1 MTSHYEKIAKRLR
14 ESRTNLGLTIKQL
27 SERTPDF
34 SPARISHWENAARE
48 PSIDTLKV
56 LAKALGV
63 APTYLMG
70 MTDDPNDNAI
80 VRVPL
85 LPLQS
90 IEVQIKKTKGKKTN
104 QSKSDTL
111 LLDNERDKLS
121 CNAFATTVKDNS
133 MSPHLLENDI
143 VIADPEQLPM
153 PGNLVIAHLN
163 QTDKNLI
170 RKYREGN
177 TPKTFELV
185 ATHPDWATITPVNKS
200 SDGSII
206 ATVMSVRRHTI

>member
-1 MTSHYEKIAKRLR
+1 MSNHYEKIANRLR
-14 ESRTNLGLTIKQL
+14 ECRTNLGLTIKQL

-34 SPARISHWENAARE
+34 SAARISHWENAARE
-48 PSIDTLKV
+48 PSIDTLKI

-70 MTDDPNDNAI
+70 MTDEPNDNAV

-90 IEVQIKKTKGKKTN
+90 IKVQTKAKKGKNKE
-104 QSKSDTL
+104 SKSDTL

-121 CNAFATTVKDNS
+121 RNAFATTVEDNA
-133 MSPHLLENDI
+133 MSPHLLEHDL
-143 VIADPEQLPM
+143 VIADPDQLPM
-153 PGNLVIAHLN
+153 PGNLVIAQLN
-163 QTDKNLI
+163 QANKTLI

-177 TPKTFELV
+177 TPKTVELV
-185 ATHPDWATITPVNKS
+185 ATHPDWAAVTPINKA
-200 SDGSII
+200 SDGRII
-206 ATVMSVRRHTI
+206 ATVVSVRRYTI